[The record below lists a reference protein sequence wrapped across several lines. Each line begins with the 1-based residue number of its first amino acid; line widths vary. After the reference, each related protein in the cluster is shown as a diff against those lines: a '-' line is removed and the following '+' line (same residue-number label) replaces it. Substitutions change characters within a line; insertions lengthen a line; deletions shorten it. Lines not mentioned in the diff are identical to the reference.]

1 MYLDISN
8 LFLFCLIS
16 LVVGAVIML
25 IVQVTYL
32 FTPSDS
38 LKLSFFPFLSLFQYY
53 IFLRFFKLNSD
64 EVDAANQDGNKNS
77 KFNMPEVSKDRRH
90 RNTSHLHTLTE
101 KSKQNNLIQFS
112 GITGRPKF
120 PSC

>member
-25 IVQVTYL
+25 IVQVRL
-32 FTPSDS
+32 AQ
-38 LKLSFFPFLSLFQYY
+38 LSITLINFRFPFQYY

-64 EVDAANQDGNKNS
+64 EVEAKSQEQTGNVKSSS
-77 KFNMPEVSKDRRH
+77 KFSLPEVSIR
-90 RNTSHLHTLTE
+90 
-101 KSKQNNLIQFS
+101 KQLLYSF
-112 GITGRPKF
+112 
-120 PSC
+120 